1 MDVNKLKLEH
11 PLKGNVEASADDVGR
26 SRKSG
31 CSLGK
36 DPRSIRNNQKPDGE
50 SNISHHPTGDH
61 DPKDGHSRAD
71 QNDSHCFKGL
81 NVLLAEDGIINQ
93 KLVVSLLTKWGH
105 RVTIAENGQKAIQLW
120 RRSNPSFDLILMDVL
135 MPIMNGLDA
144 TIEIRKQ
151 EKEIGNDRPIPI
163 VALTAQAIK
172 GDRQRCLA
180 AGMDD
185 YISKPLRKKELES
198 TLKKLQP

>member
-1 MDVNKLKLEH
+1 MFVWL
-11 PLKGNVEASADDVGR
+11 
-26 SRKSG
+26 
-31 CSLGK
+31 
-36 DPRSIRNNQKPDGE
+36 
-50 SNISHHPTGDH
+50 
-61 DPKDGHSRAD
+61 
-71 QNDSHCFKGL
+71 
-81 NVLLAEDGIINQ
+81 NQ
-93 KLVVSLLTKWGH
+93 KLLQNELVF
-105 RVTIAENGQKAIQLW
+105 A
-120 RRSNPSFDLILMDVL
+120 SFDLILMDVL

-163 VALTAQAIK
+163 IALTAQAMK

>member
-1 MDVNKLKLEH
+1 MLVHGEF
-11 PLKGNVEASADDVGR
+11 
-26 SRKSG
+26 
-31 CSLGK
+31 
-36 DPRSIRNNQKPDGE
+36 RN
-50 SNISHHPTGDH
+50 
-61 DPKDGHSRAD
+61 R
-71 QNDSHCFKGL
+71 F
-81 NVLLAEDGIINQ
+81 
-93 KLVVSLLTKWGH
+93 SLLFFPP
-105 RVTIAENGQKAIQLW
+105 TISFSKLQKAVQLW

-163 VALTAQAIK
+163 IALTAQAMK

>member
-50 SNISHHPTGDH
+50 SNISHDPT
-61 DPKDGHSRAD
+61 DGHSRAD
-71 QNDSHCFKGL
+71 QNDSHCFKRL

-105 RVTIAENGQKAIQLW
+105 RVTIAENGQKAVQLW

-163 VALTAQAIK
+163 IALTAQAIK

>member
-1 MDVNKLKLEH
+1 
-11 PLKGNVEASADDVGR
+11 
-26 SRKSG
+26 
-31 CSLGK
+31 
-36 DPRSIRNNQKPDGE
+36 
-50 SNISHHPTGDH
+50 
-61 DPKDGHSRAD
+61 
-71 QNDSHCFKGL
+71 
-81 NVLLAEDGIINQ
+81 
-93 KLVVSLLTKWGH
+93 
-105 RVTIAENGQKAIQLW
+105 
-120 RRSNPSFDLILMDVL
+120 

>member
-1 MDVNKLKLEH
+1 
-11 PLKGNVEASADDVGR
+11 
-26 SRKSG
+26 
-31 CSLGK
+31 
-36 DPRSIRNNQKPDGE
+36 
-50 SNISHHPTGDH
+50 
-61 DPKDGHSRAD
+61 
-71 QNDSHCFKGL
+71 
-81 NVLLAEDGIINQ
+81 
-93 KLVVSLLTKWGH
+93 
-105 RVTIAENGQKAIQLW
+105 
-120 RRSNPSFDLILMDVL
+120 LMDVL

-163 VALTAQAIK
+163 IALTAQAMK

>member
-1 MDVNKLKLEH
+1 
-11 PLKGNVEASADDVGR
+11 
-26 SRKSG
+26 
-31 CSLGK
+31 
-36 DPRSIRNNQKPDGE
+36 
-50 SNISHHPTGDH
+50 
-61 DPKDGHSRAD
+61 
-71 QNDSHCFKGL
+71 
-81 NVLLAEDGIINQ
+81 
-93 KLVVSLLTKWGH
+93 
-105 RVTIAENGQKAIQLW
+105 
-120 RRSNPSFDLILMDVL
+120 MDVL

-163 VALTAQAIK
+163 IALTAQAMK